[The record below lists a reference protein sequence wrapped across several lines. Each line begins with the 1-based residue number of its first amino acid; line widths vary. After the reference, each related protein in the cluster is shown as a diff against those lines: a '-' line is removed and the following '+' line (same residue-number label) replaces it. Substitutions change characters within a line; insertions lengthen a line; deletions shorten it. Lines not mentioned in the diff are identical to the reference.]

1 MRRFVASLPF
11 VCALG
16 ALSPAFGQILTV
28 QNTNNTL
35 DVVNPNGPS
44 SIVNLRIPLSLLGS
58 SNDPILGGVNN
69 SATAGATGV
78 FGLIRQFSPGAN
90 SAAVR
95 GVNNGTG
102 PAGIG
107 VWGEQHGSGFG
118 VYGQSQAGI
127 GVHGVGQ
134 DASATGIDGR
144 HLSTSGTAPGVFGLS
159 HSQQE
164 SAHAVLGEM
173 AAGASPT
180 SAGVRG
186 LNPSGFGV
194 FGRGGSIGVVGSVDE
209 RRTRRIRGRIP
220 ELRGVYGSARGRA
233 AHGVVGEAHSEAGEV
248 FGVWGISHSS
258 SGVGVKGLSVSETGI
273 GVLGMGQK
281 PPHSY
286 GVVGVGAQAGV
297 WGRSFDH
304 WPEFTNTFG
313 ALGTRVAKAP
323 HIPVA
328 VYGQQLGGGHAGLFD
343 RHVTVV
349 GILDAGIKQFRIDH
363 PLDPENRYLVH
374 ASVESAERIN
384 VYSGNVTTD
393 ENAQATVLLPSYFE
407 ALNRDFRYQLT
418 VIGQFAQAIVAEKV
432 RGNRF
437 VIRTDKPGVEVSW
450 QVTGVRQDP
459 LARLYPL
466 EVEPDKPGE
475 ARGRYLVP
483 EALGRPATDGVYYQ
497 APADLEPKEEPE
509 EYEPGQYEPE
519 QQGLGQQEP
528 RPE

>member
-1 MRRFVASLPF
+1 MRRLSAWLSV
-11 VCALG
+11 VCCLG
-16 ALSPAFGQILTV
+16 ALSPAFGQVLNV

-35 DVVNPNGPS
+35 DIVNPSGPS
-44 SIVNLRIPLSLLGS
+44 SILNLRIPLSLLGS
-58 SNDPILGGVNN
+58 STDPILGGVNN
-69 SATAGATGV
+69 SASADTTAV
-78 FGLIRQFSPGAN
+78 FGLIRQFSPGSN
-90 SAAVR
+90 SAAIR

-102 PAGIG
+102 AAGIG

-127 GVHGVGQ
+127 GVKGVG
-134 DASATGIDGR
+134 A
-144 HLSTSGTAPGVFGLS
+144 LGVFGLS
-159 HSQQE
+159 NSPQGD
-164 SAHAVLGEM
+164 AHAVLGEM
-173 AAGASPT
+173 ASGASPT

-194 FGRGGSIGVVGSVDE
+194 FGRGGSIGVVGSVEQRRRRRRGE
-209 RRTRRIRGRIP
+209 RLP
-220 ELRGVYGSARGRA
+220 ELKGVYGSARGAA
-233 AHGVVGEAHSEAGEV
+233 AHGVVGEAHSGAGEV

-258 SGVGVKGLSVSETGI
+258 SGVGVKGLSVNGTGI
-273 GVLGMGQK
+273 GVFGMGQT

-286 GVVGVGAQAGV
+286 GVVGVGGQTGV
-297 WGRSFDH
+297 WGRTFDH

-363 PLDPENRYLVH
+363 PVDPENRYLVH

-393 ENAQATVLLPSYFE
+393 ENAQATVRLPSYFE

-418 VIGQFAQAIVAEKV
+418 VIGQFAQAIVAEKI
-432 RGNRF
+432 RGNQF

-466 EVEPDKPGE
+466 EVEPDKPRE
-475 ARGRYLVP
+475 ARGKYLVP
-483 EALGRPATDGVYYQ
+483 EAFGKPVTDGVYYQ
-497 APADLEPKEEPE
+497 APADLEPKDDPEEEPE
-509 EYEPGQYEPE
+509 YD
-519 QQGLGQQEP
+519 EP